1 MAQRRGP
8 HCALPRARRRDCEN
22 ARRCPRAR
30 WRGLSGLS
38 NSTTLPARLGRQGA
52 AAENNLRS
60 DVEVYK
66 GYQIAYQTREGAGI
80 VRVTAYVT
88 AQPLPVGRRPQRFAA
103 EARDPVDA
111 RISARGQATYWI
123 DNVAPA

>member
-1 MAQRRGP
+1 
-8 HCALPRARRRDCEN
+8 
-22 ARRCPRAR
+22 
-30 WRGLSGLS
+30 LSGLS

-52 AAENNLRS
+52 ATENNLSS

-66 GYQIAYQTREGAGI
+66 GYQIEYQTREAAGI
-80 VRVTAYVT
+80 VRVIANVT

-103 EARDPVDA
+103 EARDPADA

>member
-1 MAQRRGP
+1 VL
-8 HCALPRARRRDCEN
+8 ALLELARRWSRPVSPFVG
-22 ARRCPRAR
+22 APRGMR
-30 WRGLSGLS
+30 SVTWVE
-38 NSTTLPARLGRQGA
+38 PRLEA
-52 AAENNLRS
+52 EAENNLSS

-66 GYQIAYQTREGAGI
+66 GYQIAYQTRKGAGI

>member
-1 MAQRRGP
+1 VD
-8 HCALPRARRRDCEN
+8 LSARVAVGGVDEQ
-22 ARRCPRAR
+22 
-30 WRGLSGLS
+30 LSGVS

-52 AAENNLRS
+52 AAENNLSS

-66 GYQIAYQTREGAGI
+66 GYQIEYQTREAAGI
-80 VRVTAYVT
+80 VRVIANVT

-103 EARDPVDA
+103 EARDPADA